1 MPRAACASKLI
12 LFGLTLALFPFPC
25 STAPAQ
31 EKRAARSDPMARPE
45 VERGRTQFE
54 ASCGMCHGSEAKGGT
69 GPSLIDSSLVRH
81 DENANLIG
89 DVVTRG
95 RAQKGMPAFPD
106 LSPTQISDIAAFL
119 HASIE
124 VADNIGAGGPRQG
137 YSLARLLTGD
147 ANSGKAYFNGQAGC
161 SACHSPTGDLKGV
174 AKRYSPTELE
184 GQMLL
189 PSADT
194 RTATV
199 TLPSGETFKG
209 KILHQDAF
217 YISIVANDSSY
228 HSWPLTTGVTVKV
241 DDPLHAHRELLERYT
256 DKDIHDLFA
265 YLETLQ

>member
-1 MPRAACASKLI
+1 MPRAALTSKL
-12 LFGLTLALFPFPC
+12 LSLGLALVLCPFP
-25 STAPAQ
+25 SPIARAQ
-31 EKRAARSDPMARPE
+31 EKNSAHPDPMAQPA
-45 VERGRTQFE
+45 VERGRTLFE
-54 ASCGMCHGSEAKGGT
+54 GSCAMCHGSEAKGGT

-89 DVVTRG
+89 EVVTTG
-95 RAQKGMPAFPD
+95 RVQKGMPAFPS
-106 LSPTQISDIAAFL
+106 LSPAQISDIAAFL

-124 VADNIGAGGPRQG
+124 VADNIGAGGPKEG

-147 ANSGKAYFNGQAGC
+147 ANAGKTYFNGQGGC
-161 SACHSPTGDLKGV
+161 SACHSPTGDLKGI

-189 PSADT
+189 PSTDN

-199 TLPSGETFKG
+199 TLPSGETFNG
-209 KILHQDAF
+209 KLLHQDAF
-217 YISIVANDSSY
+217 YVSITASDGTY